1 MIVEW
6 DILAFNGIIHAIAEP
21 LRIPPPTVH
30 LGQVS
35 VPGHPRQRK
44 VLEQLAQVWERG

>member
-6 DILAFNGIIHAIAEP
+6 DIAAFNGIIHVIAEP
-21 LRIPPPTVH
+21 LRIPPAVH

-35 VPGHPRQRK
+35 
-44 VLEQLAQVWERG
+44 LA

>member
-6 DILAFNGIIHAIAEP
+6 DIVAFNGIIHVIAEP
-21 LRIPPPTVH
+21 LRIPLPVVH

-35 VPGHPRQRK
+35 PGH
-44 VLEQLAQVWERG
+44 EEGWH

>member
-6 DILAFNGIIHAIAEP
+6 DIAAFNGIIHVIAEP
-21 LRIPPPTVH
+21 LRIPPPVVH

-35 VPGHPRQRK
+35 LGH
-44 VLEQLAQVWERG
+44 EQGWHQGMI